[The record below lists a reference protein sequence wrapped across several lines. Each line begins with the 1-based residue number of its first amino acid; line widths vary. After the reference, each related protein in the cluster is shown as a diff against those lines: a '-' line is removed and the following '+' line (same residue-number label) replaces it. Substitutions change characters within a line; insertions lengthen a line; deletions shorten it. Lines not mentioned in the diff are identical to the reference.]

1 MTLRGSR
8 LQWRKSWQSVGDTVR
23 DLELEMEPKDVNK
36 LLQSNDNMLMD
47 EKLLLMYEQRAVS

>member
-1 MTLRGSR
+1 M
-8 LQWRKSWQSVGDTVR
+8 GDTVR